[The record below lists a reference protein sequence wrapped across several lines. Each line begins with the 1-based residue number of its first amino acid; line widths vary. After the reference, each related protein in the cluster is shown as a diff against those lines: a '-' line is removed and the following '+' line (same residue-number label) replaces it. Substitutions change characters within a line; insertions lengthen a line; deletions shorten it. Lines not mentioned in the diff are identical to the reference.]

1 MGQNDG
7 DWQKDETQQSCLRAM
22 SGDRLL
28 DLTTMQIHTRKEL
41 LLVYSSYMG
50 SRISNKE
57 VYMFIKDGILPE
69 HKEHQCKVQS
79 P

>member
-1 MGQNDG
+1 MGQNAG
-7 DWQKDETQQSCLRAM
+7 EWQKDEMKQSCQRAM
-22 SGDRLL
+22 SGNRLL
-28 DLTTMQIHTRKEL
+28 DLTTMQIHIRKEL

-50 SRISNKE
+50 SGISNKE

-69 HKEHQCKVQS
+69 HNERQRKVQS